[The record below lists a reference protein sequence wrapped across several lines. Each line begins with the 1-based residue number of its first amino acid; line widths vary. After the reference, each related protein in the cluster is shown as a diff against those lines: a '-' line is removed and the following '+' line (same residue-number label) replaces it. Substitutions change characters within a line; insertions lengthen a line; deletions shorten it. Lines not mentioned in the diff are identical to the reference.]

1 MSLAKLDPNAPV
13 PARKRYAW
21 ESEETLVERR
31 RKKLR
36 YRIQR
41 FISGMWI
48 WALVAL
54 LVVFALLDAGVMT
67 AVVTFVPYL
76 LQFIVIAAV
85 IIGQFVAM
93 FWFLGKSRMYTIWP
107 GQEGVSFDDYRG
119 QPTAGAGQAN
129 RQTAAWC
136 QGL

>member
-41 FISGMWI
+41 VISNYWL
-48 WALVAL
+48 WALILL
-54 LVVFALLDAGVMT
+54 LVT
-67 AVVTFVPYL
+67 
-76 LQFIVIAAV
+76 
-85 IIGQFVAM
+85 
-93 FWFLGKSRMYTIWP
+93 
-107 GQEGVSFDDYRG
+107 
-119 QPTAGAGQAN
+119 
-129 RQTAAWC
+129 
-136 QGL
+136 